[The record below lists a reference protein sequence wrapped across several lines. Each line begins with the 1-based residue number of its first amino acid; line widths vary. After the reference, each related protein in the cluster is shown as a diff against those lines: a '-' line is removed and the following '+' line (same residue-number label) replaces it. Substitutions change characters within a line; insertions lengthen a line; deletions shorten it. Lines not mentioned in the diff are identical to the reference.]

1 MYKMICHK
9 CSLSFQ
15 KSPSQS
21 SQQKVKFFVKCVEI
35 LPTES
40 ILELTHVKD
49 ARYIF
54 FLMNRVSKLCS

>member
-1 MYKMICHK
+1 MHKMIYHK
-9 CSLSFQ
+9 SFLSFQ
-15 KSPSQS
+15 KNPSQS

-40 ILELTHVKD
+40 ILELTRVKD

-54 FLMNRVSKLCS
+54 C